1 MDRLEGQL
9 MEALHKDASPTV
21 IPHHGHP
28 QELSRMAPRPL
39 MLPVQAKSGA
49 IFVSD

>member
-9 MEALHKDASPTV
+9 MEALHKAASPT
-21 IPHHGHP
+21 IMLRHGHP
-28 QELSRMAPRPL
+28 QELCRMAPRPL

-49 IFVSD
+49 VFVSD